1 MARFDV
7 EVDRKDI
14 IRNLDN
20 AEELKDT
27 FQNWEKVSIAD
38 SSQELK
44 RSIEKVARSRFD
56 YDGTNQLND
65 KPDQVALSDSIDIN
79 TSQLRRGGRFA
90 SGLTAEIN
98 IDAPHARA
106 LESGARPHEIRPSLG
121 KKALMFEVPS
131 ASGDGTSM
139 VWARRVS
146 HPGNPGYHYVR
157 DGVYDYIRKQAGEVK
172 REVLQNTV
180 KSGYRP
186 GR

>member
-7 EVDRKDI
+7 TVDRKDI

-20 AEELKDT
+20 AEDLKDT

-56 YDGTNQLND
+56 YDGTRQLND

-79 TSQLRRGGRFA
+79 TSQLRKGGKFA

-106 LESGARPHEIRPSLG
+106 LESGSRPHLIRPRMG
-121 KKALMFEVPS
+121 KDALRFAVP
-131 ASGDGTSM
+131 ANNDDGMEFVT
-139 VWARRVS
+139 VEYVN

-172 REVLQNTV
+172 REVIQNTV